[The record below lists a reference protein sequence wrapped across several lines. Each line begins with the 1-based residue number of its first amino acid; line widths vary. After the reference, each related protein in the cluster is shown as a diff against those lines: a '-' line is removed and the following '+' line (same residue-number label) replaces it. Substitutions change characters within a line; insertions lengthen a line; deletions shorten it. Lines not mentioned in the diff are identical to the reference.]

1 MLNQVVLSTISV
13 IAFTILLFCIKNKS
27 NFSKFIT
34 IPIIVAMLTKYIVG
48 DFDNGYTWSMS
59 DVFYWIYIFSLSY
72 ALLLV
77 L

>member
-1 MLNQVVLSTISV
+1 MFNQVILSTISV
-13 IAFTILLFCIKNKS
+13 IVFTILLFCIKNNS

-48 DFDNGYTWSMS
+48 DFDSGYTWSIS
-59 DVFYWIYIFSLSY
+59 DVFYWLYIFALSY
-72 ALLLV
+72 VLLLV